1 MHVCLSRASRSR
13 TSKLWVDN
21 LIKPVL
27 IMMQFVRAERE
38 GDWPLHLSAVSA
50 MIPYFF
56 ASSHFNYARYIIHN
70 NRLIMFQSVA
80 LLSFIIST

>member
-1 MHVCLSRASRSR
+1 MHVCLCRASRSR

-27 IMMQFVRAERE
+27 IMMQFVRAERD

-56 ASSHFNYARYIIHN
+56 ASSHFNYSCQGVMVQNMMAGLPTH
-70 NRLIMFQSVA
+70 SAAHV
-80 LLSFIIST
+80 